1 MRLVKEMKRASG
13 IILVLC
19 SGLLL
24 AAPFWGASPKVDNSQ
39 EYSGEITDSICAK
52 NGSHEELMDQMKVM
66 GRDKK
71 TCTNVCVQ
79 QLGAKYVLYNAST
92 KKTYALDDQN
102 KAATFAGQTVQVV
115 GTLEKNKIKLTN
127 IEAAGR

>member
-1 MRLVKEMKRASG
+1 
-13 IILVLC
+13 
-19 SGLLL
+19 
-24 AAPFWGASPKVDNSQ
+24 
-39 EYSGEITDSICAK
+39 
-52 NGSHEELMDQMKVM
+52 MDQMKVM

>member
-1 MRLVKEMKRASG
+1 MKRHAG
-13 IILVLC
+13 IILALC

-24 AAPFWGASPKVDNSQ
+24 AAPFWGASPKAANSQ
-39 EYSGEITDSICAK
+39 GYSGEIMDSICAK

-79 QLGAKYVLYNAST
+79 QLGAKYVLYDSSK
-92 KKTYALDDQN
+92 KKTYALDDQD
-102 KAATFAGQTVQVV
+102 KAATFAGQTVHVL
-115 GTLEKNKIKLTN
+115 GTLEKNKIKVVN
-127 IEAAGR
+127 IEPVGGPAQGG